1 MISALDRL
9 EETLNATNV
18 LSDDY
23 KRHVL
28 GLAHLVVSQAYD
40 KGRAD
45 TLEKIDREKT

>member
-1 MISALDRL
+1 MLTALDKL

-23 KRHVL
+23 RRHVL
-28 GLAHLVVSQAYD
+28 GLAHLAASQAYD

-45 TLEKIDREKT
+45 TLEKITRETT